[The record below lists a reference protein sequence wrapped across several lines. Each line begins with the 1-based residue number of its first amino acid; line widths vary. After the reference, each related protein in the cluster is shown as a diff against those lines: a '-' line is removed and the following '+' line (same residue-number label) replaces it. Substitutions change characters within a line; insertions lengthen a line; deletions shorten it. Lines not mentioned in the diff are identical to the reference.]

1 MNYRFKIVG
10 AFTEYPA
17 KMELANAINRGEQP
31 IVKLTPENGKIVA
44 YLNNILCGVVDRN
57 DNGGGLTPYSDIEAI
72 VTSEIVATITRKVGV
87 GFVGSFSYETS
98 LTSVIQGT
106 TTLKAIIEEKIKAGI
121 ITQEEVDERLEYAN
135 KCGITE
141 KQLKTV
147 FGSMKAYS
155 PEVAKRLVARP
166 KTLYVDDGTIVKRCV
181 AYINKGKNLGFE
193 GDRGVG
199 KNVLAETLA
208 WFYKRPLWEASLN
221 SGADNNSLLGGKTF
235 EDATNETQEESM
247 GFFKSLAKLF
257 AKGLNPKNWF
267 SSSKE
272 EDAVLFM
279 GIFKKLVSYFTGK
292 KIKYE
297 PELIIQAAMYGGFL
311 VLDEFNTLYGH
322 ILSVFNS
329 LLDDRRRI
337 HVPGFQTIY
346 ADKTFVAIST
356 QNKSYTST
364 FDTNE
369 ATIDRFV
376 PILFPQ
382 LKSIM
387 ELLRVKFPTLTY
399 DSLNK
404 CEVLYKAMKKNVEDR
419 EMDAKTIS
427 IRGFIDACEVL
438 DEDIDLEQ
446 ALTDNIANR
455 AVDEDDRKKIE
466 NIISDMF

>member
-1 MNYRFKIVG
+1 MDYRFKIVG

-17 KMELANAINRGEQP
+17 KMELGNVISKGEQP
-31 IVKLTPENGKIVA
+31 IIKLTPEHGKIVA
-44 YLNNILCGVVDRN
+44 YFNNVPCGVVDSK
-57 DNGGGLTPYSDIEAI
+57 DNGGGLTPYNEIEAAI
-72 VTSEIVATITRKVGV
+72 TSEMVATITKKIGV
-87 GFVGSFSYETS
+87 GFIGSFSYES
-98 LTSVIQGT
+98 NLTSATPGT
-106 TTLKAIIEEKIKAGI
+106 TLAAIIEEKIKAGI
-121 ITQEEVDERLEYAN
+121 ITQEEVDERLEYAK

-147 FGSMKAYS
+147 FSTMKAYS
-155 PEVAKRLVARP
+155 PEVAKRLVPRP

-267 SSSKE
+267 ASSKE

-279 GIFKKLVSYFTGK
+279 GIFKKIVSYFTGK

-382 LKSIM
+382 LKSIT

-446 ALTDNIANR
+446 ALIDNIANR
-455 AVDEDDRKKIE
+455 AVDEDDKKKIE